1 MSRMLSK
8 MNLISV
14 VQQLPKEDIE
24 TIQGYVEM
32 IEEEN
37 QKLKQINE
45 EHKKLNGDLRKEN
58 QEIRLDQTKKVFH
71 VLTHVLLNGGC
82 TYRYLIYD
90 LLDFKPENYSD
101 LIEGMNIV
109 NAIAT
114 LEELKEQVEVGE
126 QQYNDLVEEKE
137 KLDAENQVLK
147 DYKNVALTYMKN
159 YLKMELNY
167 RNKDVAEHFKVVI
180 DMLNRG
186 NKHGNLVDIT
196 DCDTQQKEFI
206 NFLEDNYKETQDIW
220 YIKILQKYREI
231 IGDIND
237 KK

>member
-1 MSRMLSK
+1 MKVNYVHKDTLTTNDYVELNK
-8 MNLISV
+8 NNELLIS
-14 VQQLPKEDIE
+14 
-24 TIQGYVEM
+24 Y
-32 IEEEN
+32 N
-37 QKLKQINE
+37 QAL
-45 EHKKLNGDLRKEN
+45 LKEN

-82 TYRYLIYD
+82 TYRYLISD
-90 LLDFKPENYSD
+90 LLGFKLENYSD
-101 LIEGMNIV
+101 LIEGMNII

-220 YIKILQKYREI
+220 YIKILQKYKSI
-231 IGDIND
+231 IGVSDEN
-237 KK
+237 KRN